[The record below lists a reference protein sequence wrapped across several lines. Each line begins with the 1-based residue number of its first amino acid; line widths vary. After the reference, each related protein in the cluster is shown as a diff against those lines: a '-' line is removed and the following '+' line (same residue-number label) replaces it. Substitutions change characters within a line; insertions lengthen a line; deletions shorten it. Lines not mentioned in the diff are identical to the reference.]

1 MDRVVET
8 GFGDVEAEINAYKDS
23 PFILKMLQGCLQS
36 AGRIFS
42 GGITGEAV
50 DLGCGD
56 GQGIEIFCNDYPSLN
71 WTGIDSSSFAISAAN
86 TRKLASSFSSQ
97 MTFTEADFTS
107 NTTEY
112 DFCFSCNALHHMSTG
127 LDFWNAVKAS
137 TKSGGK
143 IYIVDF
149 VRADSESDIDGFIT
163 GLKSMNIYSNEQF
176 YTDAKASFKS
186 CYSESEINADLS
198 SAGLD
203 LNVRI
208 NDINVGLPT
217 VEIYGTK

>member
-1 MDRVVET
+1 MLAKC
-8 GFGDVEAEINAYKDS
+8 GSCFFGRYN
-23 PFILKMLQGCLQS
+23 
-36 AGRIFS
+36 
-42 GGITGEAV
+42 GEAV

-56 GQGIEIFCNDYPSLN
+56 GLGVEIFCNDYPNLN

-112 DFCFSCNALHHMSTG
+112 DFCFSCNALHHISTG

-143 IYIVDF
+143 IYIIDF
-149 VRADSESDIDGFIT
+149 IRADNESDIDGFIT
-163 GLKSMNIYSNEQF
+163 TLKNMNAYSSEQF

-208 NDINVGLPT
+208 NDINVGLST

>member
-143 IYIVDF
+143 IYIADFIRVDN
-149 VRADSESDIDGFIT
+149 ESDIDQFIT
-163 GLKSMNIYSNEQF
+163 SLKNMGVYSTEQF

-186 CYSESEINADLS
+186 CFTESEINADLS

>member
-8 GFGDVEAEINAYKDS
+8 GFGDAEAEINAYKDS

-36 AGRIFS
+36 ASRVFS

-143 IYIVDF
+143 IYIADFIRVDN
-149 VRADSESDIDGFIT
+149 ESDIDQFIT
-163 GLKSMNIYSNEQF
+163 SLKNMGVYSSEQF

-186 CYSESEINADLS
+186 CFTESEINADLS

>member
-1 MDRVVET
+1 MDRVVEI

-23 PFILKMLQGCLQS
+23 PFILKMLQGCLQN
-36 AGRIFS
+36 AGSIFS

-86 TRKLASSFSSQ
+86 SRKLASSFSSQ

-112 DFCFSCNALHHMSTG
+112 DFCFSCNALHHISTG

-149 VRADSESDIDGFIT
+149 IRVDNESDIDEFIT
-163 GLKSMNIYSNEQF
+163 ALKNKGVYSTEQF
-176 YTDAKASFKS
+176 YIDAKASFKS
-186 CYSESEINADLS
+186 CFTESEINADLS
-198 SAGLD
+198 SAGLS
-203 LNVRI
+203 LNVRV
-208 NDINVGLPT
+208 NDMGVGLPT

>member
-8 GFGDVEAEINAYKDS
+8 GFGDAEAEINAYKDS

-71 WTGIDSSSFAISAAN
+71 WTGIDSSPFAISAAN

-112 DFCFSCNALHHMSTG
+112 DFCFSCNALHHIPTG

-163 GLKSMNIYSNEQF
+163 TLKNMNAYSNEQF

>member
-23 PFILKMLQGCLQS
+23 PFILKMLQGCLQN
-36 AGRIFS
+36 AGSIFS
-42 GGITGEAV
+42 VGITGEAV

-56 GQGIEIFCNDYPSLN
+56 GQGVEIFCNDYPSLN

-86 TRKLASSFSSQ
+86 SRKLASSFSSQ

-112 DFCFSCNALHHMSTG
+112 DFCFSCNALHHISTG

-149 VRADSESDIDGFIT
+149 IRVDNESDIDEFIT
-163 GLKSMNIYSNEQF
+163 SLKNRGAYSSEQF

-186 CYSESEINADLS
+186 CFTESEINADLS
-198 SAGLD
+198 SAGLS
-203 LNVRI
+203 LNVRV
-208 NDINVGLPT
+208 NDMGVGLPT